1 MIFVFYIYI
10 YIFFRYWIE
19 RDNYYQALR
28 YMNLL
33 KGGAKIIADD
43 WMNETREYLAT
54 QQAARTLLAY
64 ASATLRSHIGVNNTS
79 T

>member
-1 MIFVFYIYI
+1 
-10 YIFFRYWIE
+10 
-19 RDNYYQALR
+19 
-28 YMNLL
+28 MNLL

-54 QQAARTLLAY
+54 KQAAYTLLAY
-64 ASATLRSHIGVNNTS
+64 ASASLHSHIGNTS